1 MSGSVV
7 CAAVAAILFG
17 AVPAGAQDKEAR
29 GTATA
34 VSDSSMTVKAGDRN
48 LTFVVDNGTRFE
60 TRAAAKKTRAAGTAG
75 QTGVKLTDVLTPGRA
90 VVVQYKE
97 ANGVNT
103 ALSIRPVSDAGSGG
117 GTTSDEAAAHGAK
130 SASGTV
136 RTVTHDSV
144 TIASGD
150 SNLTFTID
158 SKTHVEA
165 KGATKA
171 TKAAGGSLVITD
183 VIGKGDRVN
192 VTYVESN
199 GQLTASDV
207 RLLTKNN

>member
-1 MSGSVV
+1 MIAGSVA
-7 CAAVAAILFG
+7 CTAVAAILFS
-17 AVPAGAQDKEAR
+17 ASPAGAQSKEVR

-34 VSDSSMTVKAGDRN
+34 VSDSSVTVKVGDRDI
-48 LTFVVDNGTRFE
+48 TFAVDNGTRFE
-60 TRAAAKKTRAAGTAG
+60 TRAAAKQTRAAGSAG
-75 QTGVKLTDVLTPGRA
+75 QTGVKLTDVLTTGRA

-103 ALSIRPVSDAGSGG
+103 ALSIRPVSDAGAGG
-117 GTTSDEAAAHGAK
+117 GTTSDQGPK

-150 SNLTFTID
+150 ANLTFAID
-158 SKTHVEA
+158 TKTHLSA

-171 TKAAGGSLVITD
+171 TKAGGGTLVITD

-192 VTYVESN
+192 VTYIESN

-207 RLLTKNN
+207 RLLAKFN